1 MVGMV
6 AKILFGNGAGLWKP
20 DLGISNTRE
29 CVDLNFYRRG
39 QEPRLTVH
47 LLIVYSLPAE
57 ALVSTSFKAQNL
69 IRSWLKKKKKDQ
81 KKKILG
87 NDWRHSVYRLGFKR
101 YWDIVNFLRCKSS
114 IVVPWEN
121 LLIFRRYMLKYLEVK
136 FYDACS
142 LLWDGSEGRRRWSKK
157 QTRQNVD
164 NCWIQMREV

>member
-81 KKKILG
+81 KKKFSVTTEDILCIG
-87 NDWRHSVYRLGFKR
+87 WVLNDIGIL
-101 YWDIVNFLRCKSS
+101 LTSS
-114 IVVPWEN
+114 GAKVV
-121 LLIFRRYMLKYLEVK
+121 
-136 FYDACS
+136 
-142 LLWDGSEGRRRWSKK
+142 
-157 QTRQNVD
+157 
-164 NCWIQMREV
+164 